1 MREDPPPAPAAQQ
14 AQQGQQGRQA
24 QQAQQRRPASAGP
37 AASLAT
43 ALSLQPPAPK
53 RQRRGVNGPAM
64 HRQPSAAELV
74 VGTAAPPLQLPAVEP
89 LLLHPTPPA
98 PVASPLPA
106 PLTPHA
112 PEEVQRS
119 RQHAAALAEQQAALA
134 HQAATASAMAAQ
146 AGSGADVAAAAA
158 AHRYAK
164 QYSAAAQHAAHA
176 ATLHQQLSYEQAVL
190 SSVGSGRDSLTGGL
204 MGAAGSGSGSMSLAQ
219 VLGSGAATSAHY
231 RHLRPAGMGAATLSG
246 SESEHTAPLAGSA
259 LTAAHLTSLP
269 SLAAAVPHPT
279 SAAAAAATA
288 AAAAAAGSLPT
299 SVLLGGSLGGAL
311 GGGLPYGGMGA
322 MGAMGAGPLGSAAA
336 YGQRSVPTSQLTPQ
350 VRRALG
356 WLAGWFAMDARQLV
370 YYS

>member
-1 MREDPPPAPAAQQ
+1 MREDPPPAQASQQAQQ
-14 AQQGQQGRQA
+14 AQQGRQP
-24 QQAQQRRPASAGP
+24 QQAQRRRPASAGP

-53 RQRRGVNGPAM
+53 RQRRDENGPAM

-106 PLTPHA
+106 PLTPLA

-119 RQHAAALAEQQAALA
+119 CQHAAALAEQQAALA
-134 HQAATASAMAAQ
+134 RQAAVASAMAAQ
-146 AGSGADVAAAAA
+146 AGGGADVAAAAA

-204 MGAAGSGSGSMSLAQ
+204 MGAATSGSGSMSFTHA
-219 VLGSGAATSAHY
+219 LGGGAAGSAHY
-231 RHLRPAGMGAATLSG
+231 HHMRPAGMGAATLG
-246 SESEHTAPLAGSA
+246 ESEYTAPPAGST

-269 SLAAAVPHPT
+269 SLAAESGVPHPT
-279 SAAAAAATA
+279 SATAAAATA

-311 GGGLPYGGMGA
+311 GGGLPYGSMHAMGA
-322 MGAMGAGPLGSAAA
+322 MGAMGAGQLGGAAA
-336 YGQRSVPTSQLTPQ
+336 YAQRSVPTSQLSPQ
-350 VRRALG
+350 ARMALG
-356 WLAGWFAMDARQLV
+356 RLAGLIARDA
-370 YYS
+370 